1 MKEKFYISTALPFI
15 NADPHIGFALELIQA
30 DVIARYQKNL
40 DKDVFF
46 ITGTDENGLKIARV
60 AQEAE
65 QDVNDFAKQKSQKY
79 RDLKDILNLSF
90 DDFIRTTERRHVEGV
105 KKLWKLVQKDIY
117 KKKYKGLYCI
127 GCERFLEVDELV
139 DGKCVEHDKEPEIIE
154 EENYFFALS
163 KYEDKLRKL
172 IETDKFKIVPETRKN
187 EVLGLL
193 KKGLQDICI
202 SRCSARSRDWGIKVP
217 GDEEQTMWCW
227 FDAVINYI
235 TVIGY
240 GNDQEKFESWW
251 QDNKEKYHFIGK
263 GILMFHAVYWPAML
277 LSAGISLPTGL
288 FVHGYITSGGR
299 KMSKTLGN
307 VVDPKVLVKQYGI
320 DPVRYFLLREISPF
334 EDGDFSYE
342 KFEERYNSDLSKGL
356 GNLISRVIKLS
367 EGIDADLTNKE
378 LETKVKSIREAVSKS
393 LEGYEFNK
401 ALQEIWELIKFCDI
415 YIEQEK
421 PWENKDSEAIKNVL
435 YTINVISDLVNP
447 FLPETS
453 ENIKEIL
460 ETREIKALFPRI

>member
-1 MKEKFYISTALPFI
+1 MKQKFYISTAIPYV
-15 NADPHIGFALELIQA
+15 NANPHIGFALEIIQT
-30 DVIARYQKNL
+30 DVVARYQRNL
-40 DKDVFF
+40 DKDVLF
-46 ITGTDENGLKIARV
+46 ITGTDENGLKIAK
-60 AQEAE
+60 AAE
-65 QDVNDFAKQKSQKY
+65 DSGQDIGDFTKEKAEKF
-79 RDLKDILNLSF
+79 RDLKEILNLSF

-105 KKLWKLVQKDIY
+105 KKLWELIKKDVY
-117 KKKYKGLYCI
+117 KKKYKGLYCV
-127 GCERFLEVDELV
+127 GCERFLDEEDLYN
-139 DGKCVEHDKEPEIIE
+139 GKCLEHDKEPEEVE

-163 KYEDKLRKL
+163 KYEDQLKKL
-172 IETDKFKIVPETRKN
+172 IESGEFKIVPESRKN

-193 KKGLQDICI
+193 NKGLKDLCI
-202 SRCSARSRDWGIKVP
+202 SRCSERTRNWGIKIP
-217 GDEEQTMWCW
+217 EDEEQTFWCW

-240 GNDQEKFESWW
+240 GTDQEKFESWW
-251 QDNKEKYHFIGK
+251 QENKEKYHFIGK

-277 LSAGISLPTGL
+277 LSAGIDLPTGL
-288 FVHGYITSGGR
+288 FVHGYITSGGK

-307 VVDPKVLVKQYGI
+307 VVDPKELVEKYGI
-320 DPVRYFLLREISPF
+320 DPVRYFFLREISPF

-356 GNLISRVIKLS
+356 GNLVSRVIKLS

-378 LETKVKSIREAVSKS
+378 LEMKIKSIREAVSKS

-435 YTINVISDLVNP
+435 YAINVVSDLINP

-460 ETREIKALFPRI
+460 ETRETKALFPRI